1 MVNNLSKLTHQ
12 FQDTYTANKTHIY
25 NDDVFKHIDPVVK
38 IHDEASGNALSSA
51 AACLNV
57 LGSLAQMP
65 NDLLAYLQAMNI
77 PATKLYPFPAG
88 ANVGGEIYND
98 SGYVVFEWIGP
109 KSSTINERDGKRGMN
124 RTSVDA
130 YILCEIDGKV
140 TQLIIEWKFT
150 EGNSRPLALNRF
162 AGLKGMERLRR
173 YSSVLAKLRTKK
185 DFPFAFSDEDGIG
198 LHDFSPD
205 HLLQLLRMTL
215 LAKTTT
221 PITIGTLQVEDYRI
235 IHLSHSQNDDINILL
250 NKYVAYSP
258 GLQKYAGQK
267 FHDVWKDLLSDSEKP
282 KFIGAHWNL
291 ALGVIQDAPLR
302 NYLMARY

>member
-1 MVNNLSKLTHQ
+1 MGTNINKLTHQ
-12 FQDTYTANKTHIY
+12 FQDAYAVNKTHIY
-25 NDDVFKHIDPVVK
+25 NDDIFKHIDPEVK
-38 IHDEASGNALSSA
+38 IHDEAAGNALSSA

-57 LGSLAQMP
+57 LGNLAQMP
-65 NDLLAYLQAMNI
+65 NDLLAYLQAMSI
-77 PATKLYPFPAG
+77 PVTKLYPFPTG

-109 KSSTINERDGKRGMN
+109 KSSTINERGGKRGMN

-130 YILCEIDGKV
+130 FILCEIDGKV

-162 AGLKGMERLRR
+162 AGLKGMERIRR
-173 YSSVLAKLRTKK
+173 YSSVLAELRTKK

-235 IHLSHSQNDDINILL
+235 IHLSHSQNDDINILRD
-250 NKYVAYSP
+250 KYTTYSP
-258 GLQKYAGQK
+258 GLKQFKEEK
-267 FHDVWKDLLSDSEKP
+267 FHDVWNDLLSHNEKT
-282 KFIGAHWNL
+282 KFIGAHWDL
-291 ALGVIQDAPLR
+291 ALGVIKDDKLR
-302 NYLMARY
+302 TYLQTRY